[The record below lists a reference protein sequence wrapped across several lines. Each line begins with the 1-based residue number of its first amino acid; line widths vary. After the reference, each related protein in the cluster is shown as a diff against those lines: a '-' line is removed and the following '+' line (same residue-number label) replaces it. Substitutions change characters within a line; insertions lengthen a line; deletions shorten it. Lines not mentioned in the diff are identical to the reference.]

1 MPTSRAWFLTFFS
14 YSERAMVSVLTR
26 SSWEGEGKEKR
37 LLRVACKLRYKDVD
51 QASPVW
57 SSASH
62 TAISRTAAPVS
73 PADIQNLT
81 AGLVVK
87 SI

>member
-14 YSERAMVSVLTR
+14 YSERAMVSVLTK

-51 QASPVW
+51 QASPVL
-57 SSASH
+57 SSARPRLLTQQFPERQPLS
-62 TAISRTAAPVS
+62 AQRTS
-73 PADIQNLT
+73 KI
-81 AGLVVK
+81 
-87 SI
+87 